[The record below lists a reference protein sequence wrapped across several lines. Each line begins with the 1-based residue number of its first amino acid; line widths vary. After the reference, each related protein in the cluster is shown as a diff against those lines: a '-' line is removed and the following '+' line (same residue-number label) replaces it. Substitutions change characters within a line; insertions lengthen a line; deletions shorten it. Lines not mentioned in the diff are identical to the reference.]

1 MNALDFE
8 VGIEH
13 FLTWGRDLQKRT
25 SMTAE
30 DALTELVR
38 WYQSTRIR
46 GAQVQED
53 GDMLLLQWGDIQPC
67 KLLEPTDLRKF
78 SSDDFSIWDT
88 TRYLYIDLTRQ
99 VFAQKDDYSAEFDD
113 VAVHM
118 SITLLYEPAAHP
130 QEGSYIYIPSPEDV
144 ETHALTFRTV
154 PFVRE
159 RLCTSTSRVVVTV
172 GHCG

>member
-1 MNALDFE
+1 MSVLDFE

-13 FLTWGRDLQKRT
+13 FLTWGRDLQKRKA
-25 SMTAE
+25 MTAE
-30 DALTELVR
+30 DALNELAH

-46 GAQVQED
+46 GAEVQED

-67 KLLEPTDLRKF
+67 KLTEPTDLRKLPR
-78 SSDDFSIWDT
+78 DDSSIWDT

-99 VFAQKDDYSAEFDD
+99 VFAQNDDNSAEFDD

-118 SITLLYEPAAHP
+118 SITLLYEPAAHA
-130 QEGSYIYIPSPEDV
+130 QNGSYIFIPSPNDV
-144 ETHALTFRTV
+144 ETHVLKFRTV

-159 RLCTSTSRVVVTV
+159 KLCTLTSRVTVTV